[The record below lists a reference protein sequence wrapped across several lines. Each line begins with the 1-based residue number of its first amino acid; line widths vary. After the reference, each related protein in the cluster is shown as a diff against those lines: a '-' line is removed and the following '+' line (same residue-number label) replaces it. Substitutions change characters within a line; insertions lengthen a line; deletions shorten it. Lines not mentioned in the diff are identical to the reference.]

1 MANKN
6 MNMKL
11 LHLCLPG
18 AALLFALNAGA
29 QAIVQIASDERTSYF
44 VKSDGS
50 LWIGDLAHAN
60 AKHNERIQRIMN
72 ELKLHP
78 GSRELLAQFQEEG
91 QHSLSA
97 NFEPDDLLVS
107 NGVTAVAM
115 RGDQAFFIKEDGS
128 LWALGNNQNGSLG
141 NGTYDTPDH
150 PMRIVRSGVRAVACG
165 ENSTILLKDDGSV
178 WGFGWS
184 GNGALGKSGEDEI
197 LSRPTIIL
205 GSNTVAIAAGYDHSL
220 FIKSDGSLWGMGN
233 NGYGQLGVGTNI
245 ENTALPVEIVA
256 SNVVSV
262 VAAHY
267 QTLFI
272 KKDGSLWAMGLNNWG
287 QLGDCTIDWPYRPEQ
302 IASNDVVAVTAG
314 DSGSLF
320 LKKDGSLW
328 AMGINWGSN
337 YGEGIEFG
345 IESDAKCPIQIFAA
359 NNSALVAGYYY
370 NAQLKTCVNVWAGK
384 FDSST
389 ALAGAASSKAGP
401 GSGSVGLPGYNSIK
415 IEQLNNGDVRLTY
428 SGTAGVNYVLE
439 RSGSLANPKWVSLV
453 TNNAPSGG
461 VLVITNSPD
470 TSMNNFWRIRAVK

>member
-1 MANKN
+1 
-6 MNMKL
+6 MKSEMLRGL
-11 LHLCLPG
+11 LPVCLAAFVLLG
-18 AALLFALNAGA
+18 AHNVSA
-29 QAIVQIASDERTSYF
+29 QAIIQIASDVRTSFF

-50 LWIGDLAHAN
+50 LWRGDLAHKN
-60 AKHNERIQRIMN
+60 AKWG
-72 ELKLHP
+72 ELI
-78 GSRELLAQFQEEG
+78 RRANQEPKDSQ
-91 QHSLSA
+91 QHSQTMAELEAMGRHLTSA
-97 NFEPDDLLVS
+97 NFEPVDLIVS
-107 NGVTAVAM
+107 NGVTAVSM
-115 RGDQAFFIKEDGS
+115 HGDQAFFIKEDGS
-128 LWALGNNQNGSLG
+128 LWAMGNNQSGSLG

-165 ENSTILLKDDGSV
+165 EGYTILLKDDGSV

-184 GNGALGKSGEDEI
+184 GNGALGKSGENEI
-197 LSRPTIIL
+197 LSQPTSIL
-205 GSNTVAIAAGYDHSL
+205 GSNIVGIAAGYGHSL

-245 ENTALPVEIVA
+245 ENSTLPVEIVA
-256 SNVVSV
+256 SNVVGV
-262 VAAHY
+262 DAAHY
-267 QTLFI
+267 QSLFI
-272 KKDGSLWAMGLNNWG
+272 KKDGSLWAMGLNDWG
-287 QLGDCTIDWPYRPEQ
+287 QLGDCTIDWPYRPKQ
-302 IASNDVVAVTAG
+302 IVSNDVVAVAAG

-370 NAQLKTCVNVWAGK
+370 SAQLKTCVNVWAGK
-384 FDSST
+384 FNSST
-389 ALAGAASSKAGP
+389 ALAGAASSEAGP

-439 RSGSLANPKWVSLV
+439 RSGSLAHPKWVSLV

-461 VLVITNSPD
+461 VLVITNTPD
-470 TSMNNFWRIRAVK
+470 TSMNNFWRIRSVK